1 MSGKPFPDSV
11 VTEAEVSMLLLNF
24 LPGKRGFPAGQMVA
38 YIF

>member
-24 LPGKRGFPAGQMVA
+24 LQTKGFFRTAHS
-38 YIF
+38 FRR